1 MDKKLN
7 NLIKKNLEELKA
19 IDTKILD
26 LSQIDAFTDQLI
38 ITTGTSKPHITAISK
53 KITDILFQKV
63 LKTNQIKVYG
73 YEGRGSKDW
82 VLIDLG
88 EVVLNIMSSSAR
100 ELYDLESLWDPN
112 L

>member
-1 MDKKLN
+1 MNKKLN
-7 NLIKKNLEELKA
+7 NLIKKNLEEVKA

-26 LSQIDAFTDQLI
+26 LSKIDAFTEQLI
-38 ITTGTSKPHITAISK
+38 VTTGTSKPHISAISK
-53 KITDILFQKV
+53 KIIEE
-63 LKTNQIKVYG
+63 LKKNKIKVYG
-73 YEGRGSKDW
+73 FEGRGSKDW